1 MVNNSSRRELMKKV
15 QEADFFA
22 LDLQLYLNTHPD
34 CSRALT
40 LYQDAV
46 QKAKEL
52 RKEYERIGFHLQRLY
67 KRRKI
72 SENGEISSNWS
83 SVMEKRVLS

>member
-1 MVNNSSRRELMKKV
+1 MVNNSSRKELMKKV

-34 CSRALT
+34 CSRALA

-52 RKEYERIGFHLQRLY
+52 RKEYEKTYGPITATATPDKLPWQWSR
-67 KRRKI
+67 
-72 SENGEISSNWS
+72 NPWTWEIERS
-83 SVMEKRVLS
+83 

>member
-1 MVNNSSRRELMKKV
+1 MVNNNSRRELMKKV

-40 LYQDAV
+40 LYRDAV
-46 QKAKEL
+46 TKAKEL
-52 RKEYERIGFHLQRLY
+52 RNEYEKNYGPITATSTPHKLPWQWSR
-67 KRRKI
+67 
-72 SENGEISSNWS
+72 NPWTWEIERS
-83 SVMEKRVLS
+83 

>member
-1 MVNNSSRRELMKKV
+1 MVNNTSRKELLKKV

-34 CSRALT
+34 CSRALA

-46 QKAKEL
+46 LKAKEL
-52 RKEYERIGFHLQRLY
+52 RKEYEKNYGPLTATSTPAKLPWQWSR
-67 KRRKI
+67 
-72 SENGEISSNWS
+72 NPWTWEIERS
-83 SVMEKRVLS
+83 